1 MCSQP
6 FGITG
11 KIKRLRAFLA
21 SLSPEKLIVSGVLD
35 ELLQGAMPA
44 RVLCVGKAGRALA
57 RGAAAR
63 FKGVEGFLFETSD
76 GAPGPAPL
84 NFVHRMGEHP
94 VAGPLSLDGT
104 RSLYEWLMEGEG
116 PLLALVSGGSSSLCC
131 DPPPGWTLKE
141 VAAVETALLESGAP
155 IRDINAVR
163 LRLSRARGGGLR
175 LRAGA
180 WPLFTGVWCDVAP
193 PQWRLTGSA
202 PTFWPRGIPRAE
214 RVAERLSLD
223 LPRSLPPLF
232 RVSCSRFDRSACLA
246 DSARMV
252 DEAVSFIEEEGM
264 EARPLLAPEAIA
276 PRALARRFKAEAL
289 KTAKRPAAIIGA
301 GEAPVRVTAKGRGGR
316 CSHLACEVAL
326 ALEGVSGWTFVAMA
340 TDGVDG
346 AAGSGAVVSDMT
358 APPREMLKEALAA
371 CATGELLDAHSCL
384 LPRDPSGNNLRDLW
398 VLFLE

>member
-21 SLSPEKLIVSGVLD
+21 LQSPEKRITSGILE
-35 ELLQGAMPA
+35 ELLQGARPA

-57 RGAAAR
+57 RGAATR

-76 GAPGPAPL
+76 GAPGPVPF
-84 NFVHRMGEHP
+84 NFIHCKGEHP
-94 VAGPLSLDGT
+94 VPGRLSVKGT
-104 RSLYEWLMEGEG
+104 RYLYEWLMEGKG
-116 PLLALVSGGSSSLCC
+116 PLLALISGGTSSLLC

-141 VAAVETALLESGAP
+141 VAMVETALLESGAP

-175 LRAGA
+175 LRAGMG
-180 WPLFTGVWCDVAP
+180 PVFTGVWCDVAP

-214 RVAERLSLD
+214 RVAERFSLG
-223 LPRSLPPLF
+223 LPWALPPLF
-232 RVSCSRFDRSACLA
+232 RVNGSRFDRAARLA
-246 DSARMV
+246 DSACMV
-252 DEAVSFIEEEGM
+252 EEAVSFIKEEGM
-264 EARPLLAPEAIA
+264 AARPLLAPEGIA
-276 PRALARRFKAEAL
+276 PRPLARRFKAEAL
-289 KTAKRPAAIIGA
+289 KTVNRPAAIIGA
-301 GEAPVRVTAKGRGGR
+301 GEAPVRVAAKGRGGR

-326 ALEGVSGWTFVAMA
+326 ALQGVYGWTFVAMA

-346 AAGSGAVVSDMT
+346 AAGGGAVVSDKT
-358 APPREMLKEALAA
+358 APPRDMLKEALAA
-371 CATGELLDAHSCL
+371 CTTGELLDTHSCL
-384 LPRDPSGNNLRDLW
+384 LPRDPTGNNLRDLW
-398 VLFLE
+398 VLFME